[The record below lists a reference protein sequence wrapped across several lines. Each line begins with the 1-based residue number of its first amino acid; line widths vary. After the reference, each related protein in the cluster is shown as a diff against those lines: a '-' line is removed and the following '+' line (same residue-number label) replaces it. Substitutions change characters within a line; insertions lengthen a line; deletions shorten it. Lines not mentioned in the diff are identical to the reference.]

1 MNKNTTAVIVVA
13 TAMVSLSTS
22 TNYSRDGRPFFTG
35 CRSPEQETFTCWWD
49 PGAYG
54 NLTGTPAFK
63 VLYSKSGCQDPMQ
76 CPDYVTSG
84 ENSCYFNET
93 YTSVWTGYCFMICV
107 DTEWGAVNSQP
118 HYFDLLDILQPDPP
132 VSLTWTLLN
141 GSDSTH
147 YADVMISWSP
157 PPSADVDSGWISLQY
172 QLRYRSSNSEW
183 KMSQLLSQNSLPL
196 YALETLQYYEVEVRC
211 KPLYEGEFS
220 QFSKTLR
227 FILDCKNPSAPVS
240 EVVSSAWVVLAPLTM
255 ALSLFLLYSLCST
268 ARIKA
273 MLLPPI
279 PVPKIA
285 GINTDLLQSGSPAEL
300 GILSGFFSVSSTMEP
315 EEEPWEDFPELDLQD
330 DTKVVGEP
338 KSVTKG
344 PLTIGSIDSSES
356 GWESIG
362 SAETDCC
369 PKNGKSLIRDSLDSV
384 SSETKSV
391 SLDAV
396 LISKAGLLV
405 GTRLGAEAI
414 KSTEISQHSTTTYAS
429 ASCLLTK
436 TGKENF
442 KTGPSPNAL
451 YKDGG
456 NTTFYSYVADI
467 RPQRG
472 VITVTANGYIQGCA
486 KCNAH
491 TGRQDQRCATSEY
504 LKGMPHEGLTLP
516 ENDANYYVTL

>member
-1 MNKNTTAVIVVA
+1 MNMSTTVVIVVA
-13 TAMVSLSTS
+13 TAMVSLSAS

-93 YTSVWTGYCFMICV
+93 YTSVWTGYCFMIRV

-118 HYFDLLDILQPDPP
+118 HYFDFLDI
-132 VSLTWTLLN
+132 
-141 GSDSTH
+141 
-147 YADVMISWSP
+147 Y
-157 PPSADVDSGWISLQY
+157 VDSGWISLQY

-183 KMSQLLSQNSLPL
+183 KMSQLLPQNSLPL
-196 YALETLQYYEVEVRC
+196 YALETLHYYEVEVRC
-211 KPLYEGEFS
+211 KPLSEGQFS
-220 QFSKTLR
+220 QFSKTLG
-227 FILDCKNPSAPVS
+227 FILDCKNPSAPASEAVS
-240 EVVSSAWVVLAPLTM
+240 LAWVMLAPLTM

-300 GILSGFFSVSSTMEP
+300 GMLSGFFSVNSTMEP

-330 DTKVVGEP
+330 DTKVVGDPE
-338 KSVTKG
+338 SVTKG
-344 PLTIGSIDSSES
+344 PLTIGSIDGSDS

-384 SSETKSV
+384 SSETESV
-391 SLDAV
+391 SLDAG
-396 LISKAGLLV
+396 LLSKAGLLV
-405 GTRLGAEAI
+405 GTSLGAEAI
-414 KSTEISQHSTTTYAS
+414 KSAEISQHSTTTYAS
-429 ASCLLTK
+429 ACLLTK

-442 KTGPSPNAL
+442 KTGPSLNAL

-456 NTTFYSYVADI
+456 NTTFHSYVANI

-472 VITVTANGYIQGCA
+472 VITVAANGYIQGCA

-491 TGRQDQRCATSEY
+491 KGRQGQRCATSEY
-504 LKGMPHEGLTLP
+504 LKGMPHEGITLP